1 MYKANIFAFAD
12 EASPMIDEQ
21 IQAMKRNSLLGLEI
35 RSVDG
40 ENVSSISMEKAKE
53 VHSKMQNAGLTVW
66 SIGSPIGKIDI
77 EKDDFNQHLD
87 VLKRTIDIARIL
99 ECGNIRMFSFYL
111 PREKQ
116 PSLFRNEVMDRLHKM
131 AEVSEGSGVQLCHE
145 NEKGIY
151 GDIAVRCHEILS
163 EIPEIGGIFDPAN
176 FVQCGQDTME
186 AWKMLKPRI
195 KYLHIKDAMFAD
207 GSVVP
212 AGKGEGNVPFI
223 VKDFLTS
230 GGTSMTV
237 EPHLT
242 VFSGLNA
249 LERAGEESKIGGHY
263 AYANSQEA
271 FDAAC
276 AALRDILEK

>member
-1 MYKANIFAFAD
+1 MNSLNIYAFAD
-12 EASPMIDEQ
+12 EASPLIDEQ
-21 IQAMKRNSLLGLEI
+21 IKAMTRNGLQGLEV

-40 ENVSSISMEKAKE
+40 ENVSSISLDKAKE
-53 VHSKMQNAGLTVW
+53 VHQKMNDAGLTVW

-77 EKDDFNQHLD
+77 ENDDFEKHLEM
-87 VLKRTIDIARIL
+87 LKRTIDIARTL

-111 PREKQ
+111 PRDKQ

-131 AEVSEGSGVQLCHE
+131 AEVSEGSGIQLCHE

-151 GDIAVRCHEILS
+151 GDNAVRCHEILS

-186 AWKMLKPRI
+186 AWKLLKSRI

-207 GSVVP
+207 SRVVP

-223 VKDFLTS
+223 VKDYLAM
-230 GGTSMTV
+230 GGTNMTV
-237 EPHLT
+237 EPHLM
-242 VFSGLNA
+242 VFDGLKS
-249 LERAGEESKIGGHY
+249 LERKGEETKIGGEY
-263 AYANSQEA
+263 VYKTNSEA

-276 AALRDILEK
+276 AALRAILAE